1 MSHIDPLAKPET
13 VPPGLTTSSSPAPIS
28 PMAPAVE
35 FNSTLVLAT
44 ISGANELLPSRIA
57 KAEANLT
64 QLVLD
69 STETTLIGASDKTS
83 TTPVELIKL
92 VRLATLVTTP
102 LVVLLAAETTNFRFW
117 SPVVDVVN
125 NVLAVPVTVGCS

>member
-1 MSHIDPLAKPET
+1 
-13 VPPGLTTSSSPAPIS
+13 
-28 PMAPAVE
+28 MAPAVE